1 FLVGVYNTAGGCP
14 FPEGQPR
21 MAGVNPYIE
30 KVQTAK
36 AQRPFTVTFVDEES
50 GKQTEVKVDPVTFPL
65 GTIGNDGSIL
75 DIATGGSV
83 EITPPAG
90 GVCACSTCHVYV
102 TRGLASCS
110 KATED
115 EEDMLDEAPALTPES
130 RLSCQCVPDG
140 SADLVVVIPKW
151 NRNQ

>member
-1 FLVGVYNTAGGCP
+1 
-14 FPEGQPR
+14 

-30 KVQTAK
+30 KVQAAK
-36 AQRPFTVTFVDEES
+36 ADRPFTVTFVDEET

-65 GTIGNDGSIL
+65 GTIGNDGSLL
-75 DIATGGSV
+75 DIATGASI
-83 EITPPAG
+83 EINHSCG

-102 TRGLASCS
+102 VKGLASCS

-115 EEDMLDEAPALTPES
+115 EEDELEKAPAVTMES

-140 SADLVVVIPKW
+140 SRDVVVEVPAW
-151 NRNQ
+151 TRNLVRE